1 MTLFRWF
8 IVRALRRDPARGLVT
23 VAGLTLGVAVVVAI
37 RLANAASVRGF
48 EAALDVV
55 AGQTS
60 LEILGVGVGVP
71 EDQLAGMGWLRE
83 YGRVS
88 PVIDRNARLET
99 ADGTGHRL
107 RVLGVDVLRDR
118 PFREYQLLRF
128 SRQGRPPRPQ
138 ELLDVLLDSTSI
150 VLTERFAR
158 RHRLDV
164 GSPVRLV
171 VGDAVHGMTVRGLL
185 LDEGPARVVDGRLAL
200 LDIAAAQWRFDGLG
214 WVDRVEIQL
223 FDASAVDAAEREIAA
238 RLPAGLRV
246 QRPAER
252 GRQVERMLAA
262 FHFNL
267 SALSWIA
274 LIVGLFLVYNT
285 VAVSVISRRAE
296 IGVLRALG
304 ATRRLVLGLF
314 LGEAAVL
321 AALAAALGAPA
332 AWVLARAAVAL
343 TSTTVNTL
351 YVTSQAVVPPL
362 GAADLALAAAVA
374 VPLALAAAAM
384 PAAEAAGVTPVAAV
398 RAADGG
404 TGGGRFPRRAALVA
418 AGLFVAGGWLST
430 LDAVGGLPVFGLA
443 AALAVVFGAAALVPV
458 LLDGLRRRGRALLAS
473 RFRIEG
479 LLAHANLSAAVSR
492 LAVSVAALAVSL
504 AMLAAIAI
512 MVGSFRETVAYWV
525 GQTLQADLFVS
536 VPDGGRVGPSAGVSE
551 AAERRIASHPA
562 VVAVDGFRSVDLPY
576 GPDGDLI
583 VLGAGRF
590 DVLLEHGALLF
601 KAPADGP
608 AAMRAAIDAGEID
621 GSDHPPAADG
631 SAAMRSAI
639 GAAGAGAPGTGVDVR
654 DALAADVAG
663 DSRDGR
669 ALGRATV
676 AAGGRETPADGPA
689 AGEVPADGPAAAGE
703 IPAAARRVPAADAVV
718 VSESFAIKHR
728 AAVGDRIELDT
739 PRGPRPFRVAAVYYD
754 YSSDRGLV
762 VMDEPTFAR
771 HYGPRRPA
779 GLTLYLAPGADP
791 ETVRDELLAAAGAD
805 HRLFIRTNRTLRAE
819 VLRIFDATFAVT
831 YALQAIAIVVAI
843 LGVAATLLTLV
854 LERRREL
861 AVLRLVGAGR
871 RQIRRMV
878 VIEAAMIGLLSQG
891 VGLAVGVGL
900 SLILIY
906 VINVQSFGWTIQF
919 HLPVGFLAQST
930 VLIAATT
937 ALAGLYPA
945 RVASRVA
952 AGAER

>member
-1 MTLFRWF
+1 MTLFGQF
-8 IVRALRRDPARGLVT
+8 IVRGMLRDPVRGLVT

-37 RLANAASVRGF
+37 RLANAASVGGF

-60 LEILGVGVGVP
+60 LEIVGAGVGVP
-71 EDQLAGMGWLRE
+71 EEQLAGMGWLRE

-88 PVIDRNARLET
+88 PVIDRYARLET
-99 ADGTGHRL
+99 ADGAGHRL
-107 RVLGVDVLRDR
+107 RVLGVDVLRER

-158 RHRLDV
+158 RHDIDL
-164 GSPVRLV
+164 GSPVQLV
-171 VGDAVHGMTVRGLL
+171 VGDAAHEMTVRGLL
-185 LDEGPARVVDGRLAL
+185 LDEGPARVADGRLAL

-214 WVDRVEIQL
+214 WVDRVEIRL
-223 FDASAVDAAEREIAA
+223 FDASAVDAAERVIAA
-238 RLPAGLRV
+238 RLPDGLRV
-246 QRPAER
+246 QRPAQR

-296 IGVLRALG
+296 IGVLRAIG

-314 LGEAAVL
+314 MGEAAVL
-321 AALAAALGAPA
+321 AVLAAGLGAPA
-332 AWVLARAAVAL
+332 GWALSRAAVAL
-343 TSTTVNTL
+343 TSTTVDTL

-362 GAADLALAAAVA
+362 GAADLALAGAVA
-374 VPLALAAAAM
+374 IPLALVAAAM
-384 PAAEAAGVTPVAAV
+384 PAAEAAGVTPLDAV
-398 RAADGG
+398 RPSDGG
-404 TGGGRFPRRAALVA
+404 AGGGHFPRRAALAA
-418 AGLFVAGGWLST
+418 AGLFGAGGWLST

-458 LLDGLRRRGRALLAS
+458 LLAWLRRRGRALLAG

-492 LAVSVAALAVSL
+492 LTVSVAALVVSL

-525 GQTLQADLFVS
+525 GQTLQADLFVA
-536 VPDGGRVGPSAGVSE
+536 VADGGPVGASAGVSE

-576 GPDGDLI
+576 GPAGDLI
-583 VLGAGRF
+583 ILGAGRF
-590 DVLLEHGALLF
+590 EVLLEHGALLF
-601 KAPADGP
+601 KAPADGR
-608 AAMRAAIDAGEID
+608 AAMR
-621 GSDHPPAADG
+621 
-631 SAAMRSAI
+631 RAI
-639 GAAGAGAPGTGVDVR
+639 GT
-654 DALAADVAG
+654 
-663 DSRDGR
+663 
-669 ALGRATV
+669 
-676 AAGGRETPADGPA
+676 
-689 AGEVPADGPAAAGE
+689 
-703 IPAAARRVPAADAVV
+703 DAVT

-754 YSSDRGLV
+754 YSSDRGIV
-762 VMDEPTFAR
+762 VMDEKTFAA
-771 HYGPRRPA
+771 HYGPRRPG

-791 ETVRDELLAAAGAD
+791 ETVRDELLAAAGPD

-819 VLRIFDATFAVT
+819 VLRIFDATFAIT
-831 YALQAIAIVVAI
+831 WALQAIAIVVAI

-861 AVLRLVGAGR
+861 AMLRLVGAGR
-871 RQIRRMV
+871 GLIRRMV
-878 VIEAAMIGLLSQG
+878 VIEAAMLGLVSQG
-891 VGLAVGVGL
+891 VGLAVGIAL

-919 HLPVGFLAQST
+919 HLPLGFLGQST
-930 VLIAATT
+930 VLIAAAT

>member
-1 MTLFRWF
+1 MTLFRQF
-8 IVRALRRDPARGLVT
+8 IVRALRRDPARGVVT

-37 RLANAASVRGF
+37 RLANTASVRGF
-48 EAALDVV
+48 ETALDVV
-55 AGQTS
+55 AGRTS
-60 LEILGVGVGVP
+60 LEIVGAGVGVP
-71 EDQLAGMGWLRE
+71 EEQLAGMGWLRE
-83 YGRVS
+83 HGRVS

-99 ADGTGHRL
+99 PDGAGRRL

-128 SRQGRPPRPQ
+128 SRQGRPPRPR
-138 ELLDVLLDSTSI
+138 ELLDVLLDPASI

-158 RHRLDV
+158 RHGIDV
-164 GSPVRLV
+164 GAPVRLV
-171 VGDAVHGMTVRGLL
+171 VGDAVHEMTVRGLL
-185 LDEGPARVVDGRLAL
+185 LDQGPARVVDGRLAL

-214 WVDRVEIQL
+214 WVDRVELQL
-223 FDASAVDAAEREIAA
+223 FDASAVDDVERAIAA
-238 RLPAGLRV
+238 RLPGGLRV
-246 QRPAER
+246 QRPSQR

-274 LIVGLFLVYNT
+274 LVVGLFLVYNT

-321 AALAAALGAPA
+321 AALAAALGAPVG
-332 AWVLARAAVAL
+332 WGLARAAVAL

-351 YVTSQAVVPPL
+351 YVTSQAVVPPP
-362 GAADLALAAAVA
+362 GAADLALAGAVA
-374 VPLALAAAAM
+374 IPLALVAAAM
-384 PAAEAAGVTPVAAV
+384 PAAEAAGVTPIAAV
-398 RAADGG
+398 RPPDGG
-404 TGGGRFPRRAALVA
+404 TDRGRFPRRAAVAA
-418 AGLFVAGGWLST
+418 AGLFGAGAWLST

-458 LLDGLRRRGRALLAS
+458 LLEGLRRRGRALLAG
-473 RFRIEG
+473 RFRVEG

-492 LAVSVAALAVSL
+492 LAVSVAALVVSL

-525 GQTLQADLFVS
+525 GQTLQADLFVA
-536 VPDGGRVGPSAGVSE
+536 VADGGRIGSGAGISA

-562 VVAVDGFRSVDLPY
+562 VVAVDGFRTVDLPY

-590 DVLLEHGALLF
+590 DVLLDHGALLF
-601 KAPADGP
+601 KAPADG
-608 AAMRAAIDAGEID
+608 
-621 GSDHPPAADG
+621 
-631 SAAMRSAI
+631 
-639 GAAGAGAPGTGVDVR
+639 
-654 DALAADVAG
+654 
-663 DSRDGR
+663 
-669 ALGRATV
+669 
-676 AAGGRETPADGPA
+676 
-689 AGEVPADGPAAAGE
+689 AAALRQAMG
-703 IPAAARRVPAADAVV
+703 ADAVA

-728 AAVGDRIELDT
+728 AAVGDRLELDT
-739 PRGPRPFRVAAVYYD
+739 PRGRRPFRVAAVYYD
-754 YSSDRGLV
+754 YSSDRGIV
-762 VMDEPTFAR
+762 VMDEKTFAR
-771 HYGPRRPA
+771 HYGPRRPG
-779 GLTLYLAPGADP
+779 GLTLYLASDADP
-791 ETVRDELLAAAGAD
+791 EAVRDELLAAAGAD

-819 VLRIFDATFAVT
+819 VLRIFDATFAIT

-871 RQIRRMV
+871 PVIRRMV
-878 VIEAAMIGLLSQG
+878 VIEAAMIGLVSQG
-891 VGLAVGVGL
+891 VGLAVGVVL

-919 HLPVGFLAQST
+919 HLPLGFLAQST
-930 VLIAATT
+930 VLIAVTT

-945 RVASRVA
+945 RVASQVA

>member
-1 MTLFRWF
+1 M
-8 IVRALRRDPARGLVT
+8 
-23 VAGLTLGVAVVVAI
+23 
-37 RLANAASVRGF
+37 
-48 EAALDVV
+48 
-55 AGQTS
+55 
-60 LEILGVGVGVP
+60 
-71 EDQLAGMGWLRE
+71 
-83 YGRVS
+83 
-88 PVIDRNARLET
+88 
-99 ADGTGHRL
+99 
-107 RVLGVDVLRDR
+107 LRDR

-128 SRQGRPPRPQ
+128 SREGRPPRPQ
-138 ELLDVLLDSTSI
+138 ELLDVLLDSSSI

-158 RHRLDV
+158 RQGIDV
-164 GSPVRLV
+164 GAPVRLV
-171 VGDAVHGMTVRGLL
+171 VGDAVHEMVVRGLL

-223 FDASAVDAAEREIAA
+223 FDASAVDAAERAIAA
-238 RLPAGLRV
+238 RLPDGLRV
-246 QRPAER
+246 QRPAQR

-274 LIVGLFLVYNT
+274 LVVGLFLVYNT
-285 VAVSVISRRAE
+285 VAVSVISRRTE

-321 AALAAALGAPA
+321 AIVAAGLGAPA
-332 AWVLARAAVAL
+332 GWGLARAAVAL

-362 GAADLALAAAVA
+362 GAADLALAGAVA
-374 VPLALAAAAM
+374 IPLALVAAAM
-384 PAAEAAGVTPVAAV
+384 PAAEAAGITPLDAV
-398 RAADGG
+398 RPSDGG
-404 TGGGRFPRRAALVA
+404 TGGGRFPRRAALA
-418 AGLFVAGGWLST
+418 ATALFGAGGWLST
-430 LDAVGGLPVFGLA
+430 LDAVGGLPVFGLG

-458 LLDGLRRRGRALLAS
+458 LLAWLRRRGRPLLAG
-473 RFRIEG
+473 RFGIEG

-492 LAVSVAALAVSL
+492 LAVSVAALVVSL

-525 GQTLQADLFVS
+525 GQTLQADLFVA
-536 VPDGGRVGPSAGVSE
+536 VADGGRVGASAGISA

-576 GPDGDLI
+576 GPDRDLI
-583 VLGAGRF
+583 ILGAGRF
-590 DVLLEHGALLF
+590 DVLLQHGALLF

-608 AAMRAAIDAGEID
+608 AAMRE
-621 GSDHPPAADG
+621 
-631 SAAMRSAI
+631 AM
-639 GAAGAGAPGTGVDVR
+639 GAGAVKP
-654 DALAADVAG
+654 
-663 DSRDGR
+663 
-669 ALGRATV
+669 
-676 AAGGRETPADGPA
+676 PADGPA
-689 AGEVPADGPAAAGE
+689 ATGEAA
-703 IPAAARRVPAADAVV
+703 AADAVV
-718 VSESFAIKHR
+718 VSESFAIKHG

-762 VMDEPTFAR
+762 VMDETTFAA
-771 HYGPRRPA
+771 HYGPRRPG

-819 VLRIFDATFAVT
+819 VLRIFDATFAIT

-861 AVLRLVGAGR
+861 AMLRLVGAGR
-871 RQIRRMV
+871 PLIRRMV

-891 VGLAVGVGL
+891 VGLAVGVAL

-930 VLIAATT
+930 VLIAVTT

>member
-60 LEILGVGVGVP
+60 LEILGAGVGVP

-99 ADGTGHRL
+99 ADGAGHRL

-158 RHRLDV
+158 RHGLDV

-171 VGDAVHGMTVRGLL
+171 VGDAVHDMVVRGLL

-246 QRPAER
+246 QRPAQR

-332 AWVLARAAVAL
+332 GWVLARGAVAL

-362 GAADLALAAAVA
+362 GGADLALAAAVA
-374 VPLALAAAAM
+374 IPLALAAAAM

-398 RAADGG
+398 RAADGE
-404 TGGGRFPRRAALVA
+404 GGRGRFPRRAALVA

-458 LLDGLRRRGRALLAS
+458 LLEGLRRRGRALLAG

-536 VPDGGRVGPSAGVSE
+536 VADGGRIGASAGVSE

-590 DVLLEHGALLF
+590 DVLLENGALLF
-601 KAPADGP
+601 TAPADGP
-608 AAMRAAIDAGEID
+608 AAMRAAIDAGE
-621 GSDHPPAADG
+621 
-631 SAAMRSAI
+631 
-639 GAAGAGAPGTGVDVR
+639 
-654 DALAADVAG
+654 
-663 DSRDGR
+663 
-669 ALGRATV
+669 
-676 AAGGRETPADGPA
+676 
-689 AGEVPADGPAAAGE
+689 
-703 IPAAARRVPAADAVV
+703 AADAVV

-728 AAVGDRIELDT
+728 AAVGDRIDLDT
-739 PRGPRPFRVAAVYYD
+739 PGGPRPFRVAAVYYD

-791 ETVRDELLAAAGAD
+791 ETVRDELLAAAGPD

-952 AGAER
+952 AGAGR